1 VSNFQH
7 AFDCVQDSLKSLKL
21 MLNESKTKF
30 MIFSN
35 GRNNVP
41 PTHRICT
48 RSGTNIEQVPC
59 YKYLG
64 IWLDDRLSFKSHV
77 LDLAKKVKIKL
88 DSLYR
93 IRSCFTFENRMEIV
107 QSTILSVQK
116 SKVKVKVALLSITLH
131 VKTYKGIEKNV
142 SHSPTVK
149 HISAHAQQQIR
160 QDIRSEE

>member
-1 VSNFQH
+1 MSRTPCNAAADHQG
-7 AFDCVQDSLKSLKL
+7 ATDPWLKTPGVQDSLKSLKL

-41 PTHRICT
+41 PGHRICT

-88 DSLYR
+88 GALYR

-107 QSTILSVQK
+107 QSTIF
-116 SKVKVKVALLSITLH
+116 
-131 VKTYKGIEKNV
+131 
-142 SHSPTVK
+142 
-149 HISAHAQQQIR
+149 IS
-160 QDIRSEE
+160 

>member
-1 VSNFQH
+1 
-7 AFDCVQDSLKSLKL
+7 AFDCVQDSLKSLIL

-41 PTHRICT
+41 PTNRICT

-77 LDLAKKVKIKL
+77 LDLAKKVKL
-88 DSLYR
+88 NWALL
-93 IRSCFTFENRMEIV
+93 IRSCFTFENQIEIV
-107 QSTILSVQK
+107 QSTILSVLDYGDIVYMYAALSTLKLLDSVYHSAIRFVTGDRK
-116 SKVKVKVALLSITLH
+116 SVV
-131 VKTYKGIEKNV
+131 
-142 SHSPTVK
+142 
-149 HISAHAQQQIR
+149 
-160 QDIRSEE
+160 